1 MSPSRG
7 LFSASEPELI
17 LSRCLT
23 ACDELRES
31 PFDCLLQQFARPTR
45 RIDRPAPEA
54 DRWPVMGNPIIRFA
68 ALAAALLAC
77 APSAIAANDVD
88 NGSFAVIEANN
99 ATVPPPSEEALI
111 FTGQD
116 EKPLTPSRDGFRGGV
131 DSVVSGAKAF
141 STWMGPETWIFLILG
156 FGVVGFVVRRSERV
170 LRFEPR
176 RDVTD
181 QTNHPEHRSAGSGPD
196 ASTPPHSGSDPAPSA
211 RRDQAE

>member
-1 MSPSRG
+1 
-7 LFSASEPELI
+7 
-17 LSRCLT
+17 
-23 ACDELRES
+23 
-31 PFDCLLQQFARPTR
+31 
-45 RIDRPAPEA
+45 
-54 DRWPVMGNPIIRFA
+54 MGNPTIRFA
-68 ALAAALLAC
+68 ALATALVAC
-77 APSAIAANDVD
+77 APPAMAAEDVD
-88 NGSFAVIEANN
+88 NGSFAGIEANN

-116 EKPLTPSRDGFRGGV
+116 EKPLTPSQDGFRGGV